1 MLPLL
6 EPPLLDPMIRPFSA
20 ATAIDTGDVGPE
32 LGGEIIRADVE
43 PAAAPEEEPG
53 TEPALLFAVESRT
66 IDNRLI
72 VASLR
77 GDASKISAFSRT
89 MTLSAAMLICLV
101 LISPKTFP
109 GVPITTWAAITGRG
123 SAFGPPR
130 DPYPPGICPF
140 LPPPP

>member
-1 MLPLL
+1 
-6 EPPLLDPMIRPFSA
+6 MIRPFSA
-20 ATAIDTGDVGPE
+20 ATAIDTGEVGPE
-32 LGGEIIRADVE
+32 LGGEIIGADAE
-43 PAAAPEEEPG
+43 PAATPEEEEPG
-53 TEPALLFAVESRT
+53 TEPALLFTVGSRT

-109 GVPITTWAAITGRG
+109 GVPITT
-123 SAFGPPR
+123 
-130 DPYPPGICPF
+130 
-140 LPPPP
+140 